1 MGAKA
6 FADAGRHFISVV
18 LAIPGHTA
26 AGVTSVTATF
36 GPPGVTFTA
45 AGDVRVVITL
55 PMLVGAFALGEPV
68 TAAGVVRGVLALA
81 GSCKNLSGYSNKARC
96 KLNEELDAYLSQA
109 GATEEGQLGWM
120 DKLDAHV
127 AAVDSDGDV
136 QGHMPASRDASETLS
151 TRMVVGAG
159 GTGGHGHPHVGRPT
173 QTPRRGRSQKSDSK
187 AAPRSRC
194 RRRGGTPHEASSPVR
209 PSPPESYAHLGIG
222 QSTDDTA
229 RSERQIAPPRKRRVA
244 RVAGDD
250 STQGPGPN
258 KRARRCRIS

>member
-1 MGAKA
+1 M
-6 FADAGRHFISVV
+6 
-18 LAIPGHTA
+18 
-26 AGVTSVTATF
+26 
-36 GPPGVTFTA
+36 TFTA

-173 QTPRRGRSQKSDSK
+173 QTPRRGRTPKPHLARGAGDEVE
-187 AAPRSRC
+187 PRT
-194 RRRGGTPHEASSPVR
+194 RRRHP
-209 PSPPESYAHLGIG
+209 
-222 QSTDDTA
+222 
-229 RSERQIAPPRKRRVA
+229 
-244 RVAGDD
+244 
-250 STQGPGPN
+250 
-258 KRARRCRIS
+258 